1 MQISLNIDDVIYE
14 KLKKSGIDIQEK
26 IDEMLNS
33 LVKERFHSEE
43 FLENRAYFQN
53 VLEEIESG
61 KAELLSQEEYEKEI
75 EEILNSL

>member
-1 MQISLNIDDVIYE
+1 
-14 KLKKSGIDIQEK
+14 LKKSGIDIQEK